1 MSRMVVPFMALHR
14 KRMGGSCRD
23 AVGAK
28 RTRRGHRHLLA
39 DAAPEPQHARVD
51 YAITIERGAR
61 GAAAPFANL
70 PLSAAIPK
78 TLRLE
83 IEILP

>member
-1 MSRMVVPFMALHR
+1 MPS
-14 KRMGGSCRD
+14 GSTH
-23 AVGAK
+23 VLLWEQNGLGAD
-28 RTRRGHRHLLA
+28 TVTA

-83 IEILP
+83 VEILP